1 MYTRVESRFWQ
12 DEKMRVVS
20 DDARYLMLYFL
31 TSPHRNIV
39 GFYFLPLPYACF
51 DLGWDEKR
59 FMKALQELLS
69 AGLIIYD
76 KQVHVV
82 LVKNY
87 LKHNPLE
94 NPNQVKSAIEKL
106 REIPETLLFQ
116 DFLEIVKQFDKPLYK
131 PLLEQLYKRLSQPG
145 TGSGTGSGSEIIN
158 MCASADAECAIDIP
172 AEKPSDSENTAE
184 DGGAQSAKR
193 KTGKDEYTQEF
204 EEFWAHY
211 QVKSAIEKLREIP
224 ETLLF
229 QDFLEIVKQFDKPLY
244 KPLLEQL
251 YKRLSQPGTG
261 SGTGSGSEIINM
273 CASADAECAIDIPAE
288 KPSDSENTAEDGG
301 AQSAKRKTGKDEYT
315 QEFEEFWAH
324 YPRKIEK
331 KSAFRTWK
339 TRIKEGVSA
348 KDMIQAANNYAQY
361 CTQQK
366 TEPRYIKHASTF
378 LGPDKPFSD
387 FIKGVPETEIKP
399 RGEPGKCS
407 IAPQV
412 VNFKQ
417 RQYSDEFYKKLTGCP

>member
-94 NPNQVKSAIEKL
+94 NPN
-106 REIPETLLFQ
+106 
-116 DFLEIVKQFDKPLYK
+116 
-131 PLLEQLYKRLSQPG
+131 
-145 TGSGTGSGSEIIN
+145 
-158 MCASADAECAIDIP
+158 
-172 AEKPSDSENTAE
+172 
-184 DGGAQSAKR
+184 
-193 KTGKDEYTQEF
+193 
-204 EEFWAHY
+204 